1 MPRPAALKPLAI
13 GGLVLLLGGCASFS
27 QNGGLADVS
36 ALTRERVG
44 QPVNRVTDQN
54 AAATATAVNELLRK
68 PLAADDAVAVALM
81 NNRGL
86 QASFAELGVSEANFV
101 QAGRIRNPGF
111 SFSRLR
117 GGADF
122 EIDRSIMFD
131 LAGLLT
137 LPARSNIERRRFE
150 QAKLQTASNAVRLAA
165 EARRAYFIAVA
176 AEQNVKFM
184 QQVKESAEAAAELAQ
199 RMQAV
204 GNFNKLDYE
213 REQAFYAD
221 VTAQLARSMQNA
233 VSTRERLTRLL
244 GLWGPQ
250 VDFKLPDRLPDLPKS
265 ATAQTDIE
273 TRAMKQ
279 RLDVQIARRDTEAT
293 ASALGLTHATRF
305 VNVLDAGYLNKN
317 ASGMPRENGYEV
329 SVEIPLFDWGGARN
343 RKAESLYMAAVNR
356 TADTAIRARS
366 EVREAYYAYRSAFD
380 LSRHYRDDIVP
391 LRKRISDELGL
402 RYNGM
407 LISVF
412 ELLADARDQATSV
425 NAAIEAQRDYW
436 IAETNLQYAINGGG
450 ESTGGSM
457 SDATDAGK

>member
-1 MPRPAALKPLAI
+1 MMPRPAALKPLAI

-137 LPARSNIERRRFE
+137 LPARSNFERRRFE
-150 QAKLQTASNAVRLAA
+150 LAKLQTASNAVRLAA

-265 ATAQTDIE
+265 ATAQTDI
-273 TRAMKQ
+273 
-279 RLDVQIARRDTEAT
+279 EAT